1 MTETNVNRPAAGDCL
16 LEVNNLVKWFPIKS
30 SVFKRTIGNVK
41 AVDGVSFKI
50 KRGQTMGLVGE
61 SGCGKS
67 TCGRTILRLQ
77 EKTSGQVLLGG
88 QDIFAL
94 NKEELRKLLE
104 KLFTMSAL
112 PEFVLQEAL
121 LEELEDEAGQS
132 DGKEEGFS
140 FEWIGEEK
148 LLFEE
153 KETLADRRGEEAR
166 SDDGREKAARRK
178 REGPPTGRIFFAAAL
193 FLLGG
198 LCLEYFRL
206 YHPSLEAAQLPAKGV
221 ALAMLLFSALLSLAA
236 VGLLFLGERHRQK
249 DEEQERTARKREE
262 LRPTYEYA

>member
-1 MTETNVNRPAAGDCL
+1 
-16 LEVNNLVKWFPIKS
+16 
-30 SVFKRTIGNVK
+30 
-41 AVDGVSFKI
+41 
-50 KRGQTMGLVGE
+50 
-61 SGCGKS
+61 
-67 TCGRTILRLQ
+67 
-77 EKTSGQVLLGG
+77 
-88 QDIFAL
+88 
-94 NKEELRKLLE
+94 
-104 KLFTMSAL
+104 MSAL

-121 LEELEDEAGQS
+121 WEELEDGDGQS
-132 DGKEEGFS
+132 SVKEEGFS

-166 SDDGREKAARRK
+166 SDDGREKEARRK

-249 DEEQERTARKREE
+249 DEEQELTETDDTAAQTQEVQTAKEAEE
-262 LRPTYEYA
+262 ETTKTEQTPQTEENEQKED